1 MHFIVAGNSS
11 NTYACCS
18 MRCLWC
24 ITWSL
29 DCWYFSLQA
38 NYMWTIILSSLFAY
52 LICVQEFLCFHMTIM
67 LVWTV
72 NVICLELGQV
82 RNLALMQF
90 VLIMYCLMKF
100 GPNVFIT
107 TIHLENIYPVQSF
120 FHQCFSLVHTV
131 MTLALM
137 SMTSSST
144 DTYSPYKC

>member
-1 MHFIVAGNSS
+1 MTTRVRICMHFIVAGNSS

-90 VLIMYCLMKF
+90 VLIMCCLMKF
-100 GPNVFIT
+100 GPKC
-107 TIHLENIYPVQSF
+107 IYYYYLFREYLSSAIFLPSMLL
-120 FHQCFSLVHTV
+120 FSAYCYDFGSYVNDL
-131 MTLALM
+131 
-137 SMTSSST
+137 
-144 DTYSPYKC
+144 